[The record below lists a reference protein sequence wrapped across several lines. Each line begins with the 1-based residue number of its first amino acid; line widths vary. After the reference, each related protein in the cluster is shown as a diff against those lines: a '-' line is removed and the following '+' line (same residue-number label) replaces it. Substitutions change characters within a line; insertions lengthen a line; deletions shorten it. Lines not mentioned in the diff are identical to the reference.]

1 MLGNQTGE
9 GMTPGLDEQTGRML
23 GIALVACSAA
33 VFGLAGVLTKSIHTD
48 PLTINCWR
56 GLVGALLIAAYV
68 FWRRSRE
75 ASPRPLRLGWRGW
88 LMAAVGAAASVAFIA
103 AFKNTY
109 VANVAIIYATAP
121 FVAALLGWLLV
132 REKVRSQTMLAAAL
146 SLAGVGL
153 MVFSGIGTGQPFGDG
168 LALLMTFGSAL
179 YMVLIR
185 KFRDTPVVW
194 AGAVSAFLLFGLGW
208 FVTDPLAVSQRDA
221 ILLATFGASFAL
233 ASVLWTEGSRL
244 IPAAEAGLLGSAEVP
259 FAILF
264 GWLFLTEF
272 PPAASLVG
280 GAVVLLAVFAHAG
293 RDLALARAGTAHS
306 KKCIAANKN

>member
-1 MLGNQTGE
+1 MAAE
-9 GMTPGLDEQTGRML
+9 LDERTGRVL
-23 GIALVACSAA
+23 GIALVSCSAA
-33 VFGLAGVLTKSIHTD
+33 VFGLAGVLTKSIHAD

-56 GLVGALLIAAYV
+56 GLVGGLMIAAYV

-75 ASPRPLRLGWRGW
+75 ANPPPLVLGWRGW
-88 LMAAVGAAASVAFIA
+88 LMAVVGAAASIAFIA

-132 REKVRSQTMLAAAL
+132 REKVRSQTMLAAAV

-153 MVFSGIGTGQPFGDG
+153 MVFSGIGTGRPFGDG
-168 LALLMTFGSAL
+168 LAMVMTFGSAL

-194 AGAVSAFLLFGLGW
+194 AGAVSAFLLFVLGW
-208 FVTDPLAVSQRDA
+208 FVTDPLAVTVRDA
-221 ILLATFGASFAL
+221 VLLAAFGASFAL

-244 IPAAEAGLLGSAEVP
+244 IPAAEAGLLGAAEVP

-264 GWLFLTEF
+264 GWLFLAEF
-272 PPAASLVG
+272 PPLASVIG
-280 GAVVLLAVFAHAG
+280 GTVVLFAVFAHAG
-293 RDLALARAGTAHS
+293 RDLALARAASAES
-306 KKCIAANKN
+306 KKIAVAKKI

>member
-1 MLGNQTGE
+1 MR
-9 GMTPGLDEQTGRML
+9 PVAKAIDERAL
-23 GIALVACSAA
+23 GIVLVTSSAA
-33 VFGLAGVLTKSIHTD
+33 VFGLAGVLTKSIQAD

-56 GLVGALLIAAYV
+56 GLVGALLITAYV

-75 ASPRPLRLGWRGW
+75 ACPRPLRLGWRGW
-88 LMAAVGAAASVAFIA
+88 LMAVVGAAASIAFIS

-121 FVAALLGWLLV
+121 FVAALLAWLLV
-132 REKVRSQTMLAAAL
+132 RERVRSQTMLAAGL

-153 MVFSGIGTGQPFGDG
+153 MVFSGLGAGRLFGDG
-168 LALLMTFGSAL
+168 LALLMTLGSAL

-194 AGAVSAFLLFGLGW
+194 AGAVSAFLLFVLGW
-208 FVTDPLAVSQRDA
+208 FVTDPLAISTRDA
-221 ILLATFGASFAL
+221 VLLAAFGASFAI

-264 GWLFLTEF
+264 GWLFLAEI
-272 PPAASLVG
+272 PPAASLAG
-280 GAVVLLAVFAHAG
+280 GVIVLGAVFAHAG
-293 RDLALARAGTAHS
+293 RDLILARASSADPEKCAEP
-306 KKCIAANKN
+306 KKS

>member
-1 MLGNQTGE
+1 
-9 GMTPGLDEQTGRML
+9 MTAGLDEQTGRML
-23 GIALVACSAA
+23 GIALVTCSAA
-33 VFGLAGVLTKSIHTD
+33 VFGLAGVLTKSIETD

-56 GLVGALLIAAYV
+56 GLVGALLITAYV

-88 LMAAVGAAASVAFIA
+88 LMAVVGAAASVAFIA

-132 REKVRSQTMLAAAL
+132 REKIRSQTMLAAAL

-153 MVFSGIGTGQPFGDG
+153 MVFSGIGTGRPFGDG

-221 ILLATFGASFAL
+221 ILLAAFGASFAL

-244 IPAAEAGLLGSAEVP
+244 IPAAEAGLLGAAEVP

-264 GWLFLTEF
+264 GWLFLAEF

-280 GAVVLLAVFAHAG
+280 GAVVLFAVFAHAG
-293 RDLALARAGTAHS
+293 RDLALARAGMAQS